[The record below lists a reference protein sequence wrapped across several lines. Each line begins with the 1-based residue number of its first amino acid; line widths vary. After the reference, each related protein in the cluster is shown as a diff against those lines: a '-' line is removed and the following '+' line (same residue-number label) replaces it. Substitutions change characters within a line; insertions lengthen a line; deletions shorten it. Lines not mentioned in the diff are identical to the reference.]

1 MKLTCLQE
9 NLAKGLNIV
18 SRVVAPRMAALPV
31 LTHVLLAT
39 DNGRL
44 KIAATNL
51 ELGITCW
58 VGAKVDRD
66 GAITVPARALSELV
80 ALLPQ
85 EKVELELNVRTQ
97 SLSVKSGKTSDLI
110 KGIDAQEFPI
120 IPTFNENAAA
130 YIAPDELRRL
140 ISHVVFCASTDESA
154 PMLTGVLTRIEG
166 DTITMVGS
174 DRFRLSV
181 KSARLS
187 EPVAQPLRMLIPAK
201 ALAEVARALNE
212 QTDPVA
218 ICVSATHGQVL
229 FHLTSV
235 DVVAQLIDHNFL
247 DYERILPRSHATRAV
262 TQTADLLRACRRASI
277 YARDVND
284 RMQLQIRPGT
294 VIDNPDEPESE
305 IETSHGIIAV
315 TAHAE
320 DTGDNLSDIEALI
333 SGEGM
338 DIGFNVRYVI
348 DVLSAIDAPQVII
361 ETASP
366 RSAVAFRLVGDD
378 SFLHIIMPLNRA

>member
-9 NLAKGLNIV
+9 NLAKGLSIV
-18 SRVVAPRMAALPV
+18 SRVVAPRTAALPV

-58 VGAKVDRD
+58 VGAKVERE
-66 GAITVPARALSELV
+66 GAITLPARAFSELV

-85 EKVELELNVRTQ
+85 EKVDLELNVRTQ
-97 SLSVKSGKTSDLI
+97 SMSVRSGKTNDLI

-140 ISHVVFCASTDESA
+140 IGHVVFCAASDESS
-154 PMLTGVLTRIEG
+154 PMLTGVLTRIE
-166 DTITMVGS
+166 DDKITMVAS

-181 KSARLS
+181 KSAILTDL
-187 EPVAQPLRMLIPAK
+187 VAQPIRMLIPAK
-201 ALAEVARALNE
+201 ALAEVARALGD
-212 QTDPVA
+212 QIDPVA
-218 ICVSATHGQVL
+218 ICVSASHGQVL
-229 FHLTSV
+229 FHLNSV
-235 DVVAQLIDHNFL
+235 DIVAQLIDHKFI
-247 DYERILPRSHATRAV
+247 DYEQIIPRSHATRAV
-262 TQTADLLRACRRASI
+262 VNTADLLRACRRASI

-284 RMQLQIRPGT
+284 RMQLQLKPSDDIDPGT
-294 VIDNPDEPESE
+294 
-305 IETSHGIIAV
+305 IAV
-315 TAHAE
+315 SAHAE
-320 DTGDNLSDIEALI
+320 DTGDNLSDIEA
-333 SGEGM
+333 SVTGERV
-338 DIGFNVRYVI
+338 DIGFNARYVI
-348 DVLSAIDAPQVII
+348 DVLSAVDAPQVTI
-361 ETASP
+361 ESASP
-366 RSAVAFRLVGDD
+366 RSAAVFRLVGDD